1 MYSFLFLK
9 KSLFRLRTLTETLV
23 AKQAVLETVQS
34 ERSSLLLQ
42 LERATKDREHEGPEN
57 ENSTRVLLNITDDG
71 IYKILKTP
79 NKNWIVILIVVE
91 LAKVTTGVSRR
102 MRHAYSSLDSL
113 NFRFGQALRR
123 RPAARLVLFLYVKSP
138 WSLN

>member
-42 LERATKDREHEGPEN
+42 LERATKDRAREHEGPEN

-71 IYKILKTP
+71 IY
-79 NKNWIVILIVVE
+79 NMFYN
-91 LAKVTTGVSRR
+91 S
-102 MRHAYSSLDSL
+102 
-113 NFRFGQALRR
+113 
-123 RPAARLVLFLYVKSP
+123 
-138 WSLN
+138 